1 MIKRYQQVLPTD
13 ELLAM
18 VFGSFRPLGFRP
30 ICRLPDDSID
40 GATAGATAGSI
51 AREWHVAGFPAT
63 FMRNPKYCAFFT
75 GIDLQ
80 EMYRNCQK
88 CTHPYVYNTVHQYS
102 QNCCNHP
109 VVRENWLIPAAAP
122 VFCMLFIVHHAVM
135 SLRKMQLPSTWNG
148 HCEVAISR
156 VGGSPTRTALTTNY
170 WLMDKI
176 DKIDRKRLLW
186 RGKAPFQPPFSNEQH
201 SLEKAKWNVQDVR
214 FDVR

>member
-135 SLRKMQLPSTWNG
+135 SLRKCNSLPL
-148 HCEVAISR
+148 E
-156 VGGSPTRTALTTNY
+156 
-170 WLMDKI
+170 MDTVK
-176 DKIDRKRLLW
+176 
-186 RGKAPFQPPFSNEQH
+186 
-201 SLEKAKWNVQDVR
+201 
-214 FDVR
+214 